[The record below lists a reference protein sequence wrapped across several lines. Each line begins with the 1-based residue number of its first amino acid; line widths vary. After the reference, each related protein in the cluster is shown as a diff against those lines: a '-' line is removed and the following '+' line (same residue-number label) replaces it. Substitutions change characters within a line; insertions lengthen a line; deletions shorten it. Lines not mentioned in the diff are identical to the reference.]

1 MDLSVKKN
9 PLIVKYNEN
18 EIINKDILMVNK
30 L

>member
-9 PLIVKYNEN
+9 PLIVKYNEK
-18 EIINKDILMVNK
+18 EIIKREILIVNK